1 MEFGVKSIIFVQN
14 DDFLEEK
21 NIKEL
26 VIWMP
31 HSSVI
36 REKQGEQSEHPVNA
50 TQ

>member
-14 DDFLEEK
+14 DDFLVEK
-21 NIKEL
+21 KIKEL

-31 HSSVI
+31 HSLVN
-36 REKQGEQSEHPVNA
+36 RKQQGEQSEHPVNA